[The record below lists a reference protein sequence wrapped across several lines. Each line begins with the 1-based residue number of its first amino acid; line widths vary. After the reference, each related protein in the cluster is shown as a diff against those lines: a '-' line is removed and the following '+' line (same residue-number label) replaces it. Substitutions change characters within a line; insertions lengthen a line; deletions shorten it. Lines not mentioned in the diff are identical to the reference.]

1 MDKRVK
7 SLVTQ
12 LLGASWYFQW
22 KHAKVKP
29 IPTIELYRNGKKSKE
44 MHL

>member
-29 IPTIELYRNGKKSKE
+29 YPNDRII
-44 MHL
+44 